1 MAAIPRLKA
10 YRGPALLSYG
20 FRPFFFFGGCYAAL
34 AIAIWLPV
42 FEGEIALATSF
53 APRDW
58 HVHEMLFG
66 YVAAVLTGF
75 LLTAIPN
82 WTGRLPLQGTPLLV
96 LLIVWFAGRFAIA
109 WSARL
114 GWATVA
120 LVDCAF
126 LALVALAASREIIAG
141 QNWHNLKVLGPVC
154 VLLLA
159 NIGFHTEAHI
169 FGVADVSTR
178 AAIAAIVILIMLIGG
193 RIVPS
198 FTATGCPA
206 RIRAVCRLLRALRHD
221 LDRSQR
227 FGALPLVAMPEGFL
241 TGVALCLAGVFQCV
255 RLARWAGER
264 AGREPLVLIL
274 HIAYA
279 FVPLGFV
286 LSGLAAIGT
295 IPHSAG
301 LHAWM
306 VGAAGTMTLA
316 VMTRATLGHTGR
328 ELVAGA
334 GTQAIYVAVLAAA
347 CARIIGALIPAGTL
361 ALHVAALAWL
371 AAFGGFVVL
380 YGPFLFRRAG
390 ADDDPNCASWLK
402 TVRVLAAIDAC
413 LRTFRR

>member
-96 LLIVWFAGRFAIA
+96 LLIVWLAGRFAIA

-126 LALVALAASREIIAG
+126 LALVALAVSREIIAG
-141 QNWHNLKVLGPVC
+141 QNWRNLKVLGPVC

-159 NIGFHTEAHI
+159 NIGFHTEAHT
-169 FGVADVSTR
+169 FGVADVSAR

-198 FTATGCPA
+198 FTGNWLSRKNPGRLPA
-206 RIRAVCRLLRALRHD
+206 PFGRFDMISIAVSAAALC
-221 LDRSQR
+221 LW
-227 FGALPLVAMPEGFL
+227 VAMPEDFGRASHCVWQACFNACASPAGLGSALHANPSSSFFTLHTHSFL
-241 TGVALCLAGVFQCV
+241 WVSCFRGWP
-255 RLARWAGER
+255 RLAQSRTAQVCTRGWLER
-264 AGREPLVLIL
+264 LEP
-274 HIAYA
+274 
-279 FVPLGFV
+279 
-286 LSGLAAIGT
+286 
-295 IPHSAG
+295 
-301 LHAWM
+301 
-306 VGAAGTMTLA
+306 
-316 VMTRATLGHTGR
+316 
-328 ELVAGA
+328 
-334 GTQAIYVAVLAAA
+334 
-347 CARIIGALIPAGTL
+347 
-361 ALHVAALAWL
+361 
-371 AAFGGFVVL
+371 
-380 YGPFLFRRAG
+380 
-390 ADDDPNCASWLK
+390 
-402 TVRVLAAIDAC
+402 
-413 LRTFRR
+413 

>member
-96 LLIVWFAGRFAIA
+96 LLIVWLAGRFAIA

-141 QNWHNLKVLGPVC
+141 QNWRNLKVLGPVC

-159 NIGFHTEAHI
+159 NIGFHTEAHT
-169 FGVADVSTR
+169 FGVADVSAR

-198 FTATGCPA
+198 FTGNWLSRENPGRLPA
-206 RIRAVCRLLRALRHD
+206 PFGRFDMISIAVSASALC
-221 LDRSQR
+221 L
-227 FGALPLVAMPEGFL
+227 FVAMPEGFW
-241 TGVALCLAGVFQCV
+241 TGVALCLAGVLQCV

-264 AGREPLVLIL
+264 AAREPLVLIL

-334 GTQAIYVAVLAAA
+334 GTQAIYVAVLTAA
-347 CARIIGALIPAGTL
+347 CARVIGALIPAWTL
-361 ALHVAALAWL
+361 ALLHVAALAWL

-390 ADDDPNCASWLK
+390 AGHGP
-402 TVRVLAAIDAC
+402 
-413 LRTFRR
+413 